1 MSIGVNNGVRET
13 SADLCRTHFLLL
25 GFSGVHTVPPPRLCL
40 DLS

>member
-13 SADLCRTHFLLL
+13 SADLCSAYFLPL
-25 GFSGVHTVPPPRLCL
+25 GFSGVHTVPPPRLSL